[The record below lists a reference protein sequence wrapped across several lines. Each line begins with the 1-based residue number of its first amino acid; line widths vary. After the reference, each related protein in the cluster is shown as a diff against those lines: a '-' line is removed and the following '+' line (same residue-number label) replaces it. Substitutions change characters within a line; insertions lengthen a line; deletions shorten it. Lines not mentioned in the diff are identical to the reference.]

1 MKLKEL
7 SLLNIAKNTKFLK
20 AFSKKP
26 STAFATKHACTF
38 FASFINNSDMKYFH
52 ITDTTKKR
60 LANVPTEEI
69 TGGKLI
75 DLKSKTSSG
84 LVFFNDGLH
93 FLYLIRNNGVY
104 IMSSRQKSKRIVE
117 DPTFYAGETM
127 SGFLYYDFFS
137 DSSACYINNILH
149 ALQNEDHLLR
159 KERTLLP
166 IMKRLGQEASEGKR
180 ELYNNYN
187 EDFLQKWN
195 DTRLCLQA
203 FMFIHFAKVI
213 NTTRVSEEYDTR
225 SFSEKLK
232 NKEADSTVSVI
243 QVDTLYDETMKV
255 INPFSVTGHYRNQ
268 PIGKG
273 RSETK
278 LIYIDNFMKSGY
290 TRIATKERN
299 NV

>member
-7 SLLNIAKNTKFLK
+7 SLLNISKNTKFLK
-20 AFSKKP
+20 AFSKTP
-26 STAFATKHACTF
+26 ATAFATKHACTF
-38 FASFINNSDMKYFH
+38 FASFLNNSDMKYFH

-60 LANVPTEEI
+60 LTNVPTEEI
-69 TGGKLI
+69 SGGKLI
-75 DLKSKTSSG
+75 DLKTKPSSG

-117 DPTFYAGETM
+117 DPSFYAGETM

-137 DSSACYINNILH
+137 DSQTCYINNILH
-149 ALQNEDHLLR
+149 ALKDEDHLLR
-159 KERTLLP
+159 KEKTLLL
-166 IMKRLGQEASEGKR
+166 IMRKLGQEAKEGKR
-180 ELYNNYN
+180 DLYNKYN

-203 FMFIHFAKVI
+203 FMFIHFAKII
-213 NTTRVSEEYDTR
+213 NTTRVSQEYDTR
-225 SFSEKLK
+225 TFSERIKK
-232 NKEADSTVSVI
+232 TDISTVNVI

-255 INPFSVTGHYRNQ
+255 INPFGVTGHYRNQ

-273 RSETK
+273 RTETK
-278 LIYIDNFMKSGY
+278 LIYIDSFMKSGY
-290 TRIATKERN
+290 TRIATKVKS

>member
-7 SLLNIAKNTKFLK
+7 SLLDMVKNTKFLK
-20 AFSKKP
+20 MFSKKP
-26 STAFATKHACTF
+26 TTIFATKHSCIFLT
-38 FASFINNSDMKYFH
+38 SFINHSDMKYFH
-52 ITDTTKKR
+52 ITDTTRKR
-60 LANVPTEEI
+60 LTNVPTEEI
-69 TGGKLI
+69 SGGKLI
-75 DLKSKTSSG
+75 DLKTKLSSG

-104 IMSSRQKSKRIVE
+104 IMSSRQKVKRFVD
-117 DPTFYAGETM
+117 DPSFHTGETM
-127 SGFLYYDFFS
+127 SGFLYFDFFS
-137 DSSACYINNILH
+137 DSSDCYINNLLDATIK
-149 ALQNEDHLLR
+149 EDHLLN
-159 KERTLLP
+159 KEKELLP
-166 IMKRLGQEASEGKR
+166 ILKRLYKELSEGKKD
-180 ELYNNYN
+180 LYDKYN
-187 EDFLQKWN
+187 EDLLLKWN

-213 NTTRVSEEYDTR
+213 HTTRVSEEYDTR
-225 SFSEKLK
+225 SFSEKFK
-232 NKEADSTVSVI
+232 SKKEASTINVI
-243 QVDTLYDETMKV
+243 QVDTFYDETMKV

-290 TRIATKERN
+290 TRIATKEKN